1 MTEEEAKKEIDKIY
15 DEAFNKLRVLE
26 HEQDVIIK
34 RFMDK
39 LKEEKIKNE
48 QDKIRKIR
56 EELLAKDNF

>member
-1 MTEEEAKKEIDKIY
+1 MTEEEVKKEIDKIY
-15 DEAFNKLRVLE
+15 DEAFNKLRALE